1 MHYLPFISLPET
13 SLAILPQPVRLHR
26 PFILHSSILMRM
38 SESHASSYVP
48 ECKFVV
54 CGGVVPLQIER
65 QASNHGSCDTGQIV
79 KFKLAQT

>member
-13 SLAILPQPVRLHR
+13 SLAILPQPVRLYR
-26 PFILHSSILMRM
+26 PLILRSSILMRM
-38 SESHASSYVP
+38 SESQASSYVP

-65 QASNHGSCDTGQIV
+65 QASNHGGCDTGQIV